1 MVTDAE
7 MSELIQAVQ
16 KVSRDTILPRFR
28 NLDAADIASKSA
40 ADDLVTI
47 ADREAEVALSEAA
60 TRILPG
66 AAIVG
71 EEAVSADP
79 SHLDKIA
86 GAARCVIIDPIDGT
100 ANFVAGL
107 ATFGVILAVVENGRT
122 VFGLLYDPVVD
133 DWVAARAGHG
143 AWFGR
148 DGAENRPLSC
158 RKVAAAEATGFVGP
172 RLYPVAS
179 RGALFDAYQG
189 FGLVRGSGLFL
200 SRLSDDCVWE
210 GGFCVLA
217 DDEPLGPCRGCAGGA
232 GSRWRCARGR
242 ARRLCAVHDQRA
254 HCGERH
260 ARAVARHRGRGGGG
274 APVTAGVR
282 QQRPGRKSFQRIWT
296 EFF

>member
-1 MVTDAE
+1 MVTDVE
-7 MSELIQAVQ
+7 MAELIKAVQ
-16 KVSRDTILPRFR
+16 EVSRRIILPRFR

-60 TRILPG
+60 SRILPG

-86 GAARCVIIDPIDGT
+86 GAERCVIIDPIDGT

-107 ATFGVILAVVENGRT
+107 ATFGVILAVVEQGRT
-122 VFGLLYDPVVD
+122 VFGLLYDPVVE
-133 DWVAARAGHG
+133 DWVAARAGEG

-148 DGAENRPLSC
+148 DGAENRTLTC
-158 RKVAAAEATGFVGP
+158 RTVPAEAATGFVGP

-189 FGLVRGSGLFL
+189 FGLVRGLGCSCHDYRTIAFGKADFV
-200 SRLSDDCVWE
+200 SSPMMNPWDHAA
-210 GGFCVLA
+210 GVLVVQ
-217 DDEPLGPCRGCAGGA
+217 EAGGA
-232 GSRWRCARGR
+232 ARVAGHEAYAPHMTKGPIAVSGTPDLLPAIEAAEAAGPRSR
-242 ARRLCAVHDQRA
+242 L
-254 HCGERH
+254 E
-260 ARAVARHRGRGGGG
+260 
-274 APVTAGVR
+274 
-282 QQRPGRKSFQRIWT
+282 
-296 EFF
+296 